1 MTLIFLNS
9 TLHFGINAVKAI
21 LKLASQLDF
30 KQHQCR
36 GDYNKYLRDVRAEA
50 NALKLKNELGIYVKD
65 WFSVDGNS
73 ARTFFRNAE
82 RVAELLE
89 VPLFL
94 IKDIGT
100 MWTTICSGFAI
111 DVDKFARFCDNFVSK
126 FRNDNSINFYQ
137 FSPTLHKIL
146 CHTKG
151 NSISETKEIFK

>member
-1 MTLIFLNS
+1 M
-9 TLHFGINAVKAI
+9 
-21 LKLASQLDF
+21 
-30 KQHQCR
+30 
-36 GDYNKYLRDVRAEA
+36 RAEA

-111 DVDKFARFCDNFVSK
+111 DVDKFARFCDNFVTK

-151 NSISETKEIFK
+151 NSI